1 LRMLETD
8 ASASAVTTPLESAHL
23 SREMIFFWF
32 LDAKIAEVLD
42 ADLARNAVD
51 GALGVNASADV
62 AERRARGNESFM
74 VESCL

>member
-1 LRMLETD
+1 
-8 ASASAVTTPLESAHL
+8 
-23 SREMIFFWF
+23 MIFFWF

-62 AERRARGNESFM
+62 AERRARGIESFM